1 MADGVRHVVV
11 VLSWNGRDDTLAC
24 VESLVT
30 GSGETTVLVI
40 DNGSYDGVL
49 EAVEQ
54 RFPGVMTQQNGENL
68 GFAGGMNSGIRT
80 ALDLGAEWIT
90 VLNNDTV
97 VAPGVMA
104 VMRST
109 AGADGVASPEIYFRD
124 EPDRLW
130 FGGAAMDAG
139 DAYPH
144 HLAASELQ
152 PCAGGIRITQLM
164 AGCCVTASRAVWLK
178 VGMFDERYFLNFED
192 SEWSIRAA
200 RLGVELRVACDVR
213 IAHSVSASFSGAA
226 GTLGTYY
233 YARNGL
239 LFNRTAGGTFRSRL
253 RFLRRHVLAGIRS
266 QRARD
271 RVRTG
276 IVVLWGVGAYAL
288 RRFGSAPRPLQA
300 LARRWNR

>member
-40 DNGSYDGVL
+40 DNGSHDGVL
-49 EAVEQ
+49 EAVER
-54 RFPGVMTQQNGENL
+54 RFPGVLTQQNGENL

-200 RLGVELRVACDVR
+200 RLGVELR
-213 IAHSVSASFSGAA
+213 
-226 GTLGTYY
+226 
-233 YARNGL
+233 NGL

-253 RFLRRHVLAGIRS
+253 RFVRRHVLAGIRS